1 LFFVFWILT
10 AKRRVAGGRVFWW
23 WEMDDL
29 RGNLQIVPRGT
40 IVFSELG
47 VF

>member
-1 LFFVFWILT
+1 
-10 AKRRVAGGRVFWW
+10 VAECFGGG
-23 WEMDDL
+23 EMDDL
-29 RGNLQIVPRGT
+29 RANLQIVPRGT